1 MNAKQEKICSSILN
15 HYGLE
20 NQLGI
25 CQEECAELIQALSKY
40 VRLKKA
46 GYNEIERT
54 KNNITLEI
62 ADVLIMIQQ
71 IKEGLNISDE
81 ELNYM
86 INFKL
91 DRQVGRMEA
100 GI

>member
-1 MNAKQEKICSSILN
+1 MNAKQEKICSSILK

-25 CQEECAELIQALSKY
+25 CQEECAELIQVISKY
-40 VRLKKA
+40 IRMEKS